1 MLSVLSASDIGGTHV
16 MSNYIE
22 YDDKMAFHPGYY
34 INEIIENRGLA
45 IDSIASQLG
54 IPTNNLQL
62 LICGEIDLS
71 VDMANK
77 LSKMFNTSVSYWINL
92 QNKFDAF
99 KAEVAS
105 K

>member
-1 MLSVLSASDIGGTHV
+1 

-34 INEIIENRGLA
+34 INEIIESCGLS

-54 IPTNNLQL
+54 ISTNNLQL

-71 VDMANK
+71 ADMANK

-99 KAEVAS
+99 KAEAAS